1 MKLLPFVVLLMVGVG
16 TAGAPAAPAEK
27 AGAADNVANVL
38 QRIGP
43 TEPKASLATFRVEP
57 GFHVELAAAEPQV
70 TDPVD
75 VTWDEDGRMYVCE
88 LWNYPGE
95 PKAGE
100 PLGRIRLLRSSKG
113 DGVYDR
119 STVFADNIKWPS
131 GVFCWDGGVFVLSS
145 PDLWYLKD
153 TTGAGR
159 ADVKRKV
166 LTGFRGRTYEVPNS
180 PRWGLDNRIYLS
192 GSYAGG
198 NVSSVLPDGRL
209 SEPVNARDFRFDP
222 RTGRVESVSG
232 GGEWGQTFDDW
243 GDRFACDATHLVWHP
258 VLPRDQLAH
267 NPYLAV
273 PSVHEMSIG
282 EWTQLFPVSKP
293 EPWKVARQQFW
304 SRWVNT
310 NSDMRAGRFPKTEL
324 APHGFATS
332 AAGITIYR
340 GSAYG
345 ADYRGDA
352 FIGEPANN
360 VVIRLK
366 LRPDGVGVKAERPA
380 RDAEQKREFLA
391 STDNWFRPVNF
402 ANGPDGCL
410 YVVAMYREI
419 IEDETAIPGDILK
432 HYDLYTG
439 RDHGRILRVAPDGFR
454 LPAAPRLGEATTE
467 QLVGALAHPDAWRC
481 ETAQRLL
488 YQRQD
493 RSAVAPLRALVK
505 TSPTPEGKIRALW
518 TLHGLHSLDEPSV
531 LQALGDADPHVREHG
546 ARLAGELASPSPAV
560 AKAVIA
566 AAKDADARV
575 RFRAAFALGSVT
587 GDEAIGALAAIA
599 GRDVDDRWTR
609 TAILAAVPDRAGL
622 LLGRLAGD
630 AEFRK
635 HEGAAELLG
644 GLADVVGA
652 CNNGDEISQV
662 LALLSGDEN
671 GRGGLSG
678 DAVLQRTVLRRLA
691 EGLTRSGGSLAHH
704 LSRGGRPTPPF
715 LLAIFEQARST
726 ARDPKQRTSDRVE
739 AVRLLANA
747 PAEVSGE
754 ALAALIDPAQPAAVQ
769 LAAVRSLSA
778 QDGPKV
784 AEVLA
789 SRWRALGPSVR
800 PDVLDAL
807 FRRADRL
814 PKLLDAIENRS
825 IAPAELEPRRRD
837 ALLHSEDPAVRQRA
851 EKLVAQP
858 ISSDRKA
865 VIDRYRA
872 QVLKLTGD
880 PARGEVVFRNTC
892 ATCHHPEHGERVG
905 PNLATLE
912 DRTPGTLLDAIL
924 DPNREVKPT
933 YVNYV
938 VRTND
943 GQDLD
948 GVIASETATSIT
960 LRRAGGGE
968 DVLLRTNI
976 QSVRSTGISLMPEGL
991 DTGIDYQQMADL
1003 LRYLQV
1009 LKD

>member
-1 MKLLPFVVLLMVGVG
+1 M
-16 TAGAPAAPAEK
+16 
-27 AGAADNVANVL
+27 
-38 QRIGP
+38 
-43 TEPKASLATFRVEP
+43 
-57 GFHVELAAAEPQV
+57 
-70 TDPVD
+70 
-75 VTWDEDGRMYVCE
+75 
-88 LWNYPGE
+88 
-95 PKAGE
+95 
-100 PLGRIRLLRSSKG
+100 
-113 DGVYDR
+113 
-119 STVFADNIKWPS
+119 
-131 GVFCWDGGVFVLSS
+131 
-145 PDLWYLKD
+145 
-153 TTGAGR
+153 
-159 ADVKRKV
+159 
-166 LTGFRGRTYEVPNS
+166 
-180 PRWGLDNRIYLS
+180 
-192 GSYAGG
+192 
-198 NVSSVLPDGRL
+198 
-209 SEPVNARDFRFDP
+209 
-222 RTGRVESVSG
+222 
-232 GGEWGQTFDDW
+232 
-243 GDRFACDATHLVWHP
+243 WHP

-366 LRPDGVGVKAERPA
+366 LRSDGVGAKAERPA

-439 RDHGRILRVAPDGFR
+439 RDHGRILRVGSGRLSSPRRALARRRDDRATRRGTCASRRVAVRDGAAAA
-454 LPAAPRLGEATTE
+454 LPA
-467 QLVGALAHPDAWRC
+467 
-481 ETAQRLL
+481 
-488 YQRQD
+488 QD
-493 RSAVAPLRALVK
+493 RSAVAPLRELVK

-518 TLHGLHSLDEPSV
+518 TLHGLHSLDEPSI

-560 AKAVIA
+560 GKAVIA

-599 GRDVDDRWTR
+599 GHDVDDRWTR

-652 CNNGDEISQV
+652 RNNEDEISQV
-662 LALLSGDEN
+662 LALLSGEEN
-671 GRGGLSG
+671 GRDGLSG
-678 DAVLQRTVLRRLA
+678 DAVLHRTVLRRLA

-704 LSRGGRPTPPF
+704 LGRGGRPTPPF

-726 ARDPKQRTSDRVE
+726 ALDPKQRTSDRVE

-754 ALAALIDPAQPAAVQ
+754 TLAALIDPASPPPCNSRRCAV
-769 LAAVRSLSA
+769 ASA

-800 PDVLDAL
+800 PTCWTRCSAGPTGSRSCSTRSKTGRSPRPSWSPAAGIPCCTAKTRPFVSG
-807 FRRADRL
+807 
-814 PKLLDAIENRS
+814 PKNSLRS
-825 IAPAELEPRRRD
+825 P
-837 ALLHSEDPAVRQRA
+837 
-851 EKLVAQP
+851 
-858 ISSDRKA
+858 
-865 VIDRYRA
+865 
-872 QVLKLTGD
+872 
-880 PARGEVVFRNTC
+880 F
-892 ATCHHPEHGERVG
+892 
-905 PNLATLE
+905 
-912 DRTPGTLLDAIL
+912 
-924 DPNREVKPT
+924 
-933 YVNYV
+933 
-938 VRTND
+938 
-943 GQDLD
+943 
-948 GVIASETATSIT
+948 
-960 LRRAGGGE
+960 
-968 DVLLRTNI
+968 
-976 QSVRSTGISLMPEGL
+976 RSTGRP
-991 DTGIDYQQMADL
+991 
-1003 LRYLQV
+1003 
-1009 LKD
+1009 